1 MMTSL
6 RLIAIL
12 IGIIGSFTLQ
22 SQSSN
27 IYIFDYS
34 QVGENMSLSDPTI
47 LTAFNAGGRN
57 VQPSFIDDNR
67 ILIASDYFE
76 EGQTDILELDMKTQ
90 VLTRLTQTKESESY
104 PEEIPG
110 DQFSVLLGGS
120 NKQIHSYP
128 LNLTDGGRTI
138 VSNANNYRAYTWLP
152 NRQTMI
158 INNTSGQLSSYNL
171 DTSEKSILLEN
182 VKGNILIDKYK
193 NVIVAQQEA
202 GRTILKKYDTTK
214 LKYKTYG
221 KIEGS
226 SNILAYLP
234 NHKVI
239 AAVGSKLYIYNLV
252 STSVWDEAA
261 DLTQFGI
268 DNITDLKV
276 RNNQLIVVTK

>member
-6 RLIAIL
+6 RLFTLL

-27 IYIFDYS
+27 IYIFDYN
-34 QVGENMSLSDPTI
+34 QVGEGMSLADATI

-57 VQPSFIDDNR
+57 VHPSFINDHR
-67 ILIASDYFE
+67 ILISSDFFE
-76 EGQTDILELDMKTQ
+76 EGQTDIIELDMKTQ
-90 VLTRLTQTKESESY
+90 VLTRLTQTAESEFY

-110 DQFSVLLGGS
+110 DQFSVLLGGN
-120 NKQIHSYP
+120 NKQIHTYP
-128 LNLTDGGRTI
+128 LDLSDGGRTI

-152 NRQTMI
+152 NRQTI
-158 INNTSGQLSSYNL
+158 FINNTNGQLSSYNL
-171 DTSEKSILLEN
+171 DTAEKSILLEN
-182 VKGNILIDKYK
+182 VKSNILIDKYK
-193 NVIVAQQEA
+193 NVIVAQQES
-202 GRTILKKYDTTK
+202 GKTVLKKYDTTK

-234 NHKVI
+234 NHKVLT
-239 AAVGSKLYIYNLV
+239 AVGSKLYLYNLV
-252 STSVWDEAA
+252 TTSVWDEVA
-261 DLTQFGI
+261 DLTEFGI

-276 RNNQLIVVTK
+276 RNNQLIVVAE